1 MATALYFISCTLL
14 MIIVFEDFRERMI
27 HWVWLPLL
35 AIALLFYSSSKLG
48 VGWQDWVLNF
58 LFLLLVGSLSVSY
71 LTLVKNVRFQEMLST
86 YLGIGDVVFFTV
98 MVFVFPVAIFLLYF
112 IVSLL
117 ISLIFGIVF
126 LKGKTI
132 PLAGIQSFIMFLI
145 ISAFEWDIISVETIE
160 NILVL

>member
-1 MATALYFISCTLL
+1 MGIALYFVSGILL

-35 AIALLFYSSSKLG
+35 ALALLFYSNSKLG

-71 LTLVKNVRFQEMLST
+71 LTLVKKVRFQEVLST
-86 YLGIGDVVFFTV
+86 YLGIGDVIFFTV
-98 MVFVFPVAIFLLYF
+98 MIFAFPLGVFLLYF
-112 IVSLL
+112 ISSLM
-117 ISLIFGIVF
+117 ISLISGIVF

-132 PLAGIQSFIMFLI
+132 PLAGIQSLVMFLV

-160 NILVL
+160 NMLVL